1 MAQPK
6 KQSSPRKTG
15 LRRSH
20 LRLKLARA
28 VNAKSPVKV
37 KTTKRE
43 TGKKKQR
50 QGPSFTGGFSHLN
63 ILERTERNGIKSTFR
78 KNRCSANIV

>member
-20 LRLKLARA
+20 LRLKLARM
-28 VNAKSPVKV
+28 VNKTSPVKV
-37 KTTKRE
+37 KTT
-43 TGKKKQR
+43 R
-50 QGPSFTGGFSHLN
+50 QLASFSPIAKNFN
-63 ILERTERNGIKSTFR
+63 KR
-78 KNRCSANIV
+78 KNQPNGFEPSSWAYSCTPNIVRI

>member
-20 LRLKLARA
+20 LRLTLARR
-28 VNAKSPVKV
+28 VNKTSPVKV
-37 KTTKRE
+37 FTTKKQA
-43 TGKKKQR
+43 GKALNKQ
-50 QGPSFTGGFSHLN
+50 
-63 ILERTERNGIKSTFR
+63 IKENKTL
-78 KNRCSANIV
+78 AA

>member
-20 LRLKLARA
+20 LILKLARR
-28 VNAKSPVKV
+28 VNSTSPVKV

-43 TGKKKQR
+43 TGKKHKIINDEQDA
-50 QGPSFTGGFSHLN
+50 FIWL
-63 ILERTERNGIKSTFR
+63 RTVI
-78 KNRCSANIV
+78 

>member
-15 LRRSH
+15 MRRSH
-20 LRLKLARA
+20 LVLKLARR
-28 VNAKSPVKV
+28 VNATSPVKV

-43 TGKKKQR
+43 TGKALSK
-50 QGPSFTGGFSHLN
+50 
-63 ILERTERNGIKSTFR
+63 
-78 KNRCSANIV
+78 

>member
-6 KQSSPRKTG
+6 KQTSPRKTG

-20 LRLKLARA
+20 LMLKLARR

-37 KTTKRE
+37 RTTKRE
-43 TGKKKQR
+43 TGKSLAK
-50 QGPSFTGGFSHLN
+50 
-63 ILERTERNGIKSTFR
+63 
-78 KNRCSANIV
+78 

>member
-20 LRLKLARA
+20 LRLELARR
-28 VNAKSPVKV
+28 VNGSSPVKAR
-37 KTTKRE
+37 TTRKE
-43 TGKKKQR
+43 SGKNLAK
-50 QGPSFTGGFSHLN
+50 
-63 ILERTERNGIKSTFR
+63 
-78 KNRCSANIV
+78 

>member
-6 KQSSPRKTG
+6 KQTSARKTG

-20 LRLKLARA
+20 LVLKLARK

-37 KTTKRE
+37 RTTKNE
-43 TGKKKQR
+43 SGKKK
-50 QGPSFTGGFSHLN
+50 
-63 ILERTERNGIKSTFR
+63 
-78 KNRCSANIV
+78 A

>member
-20 LRLKLARA
+20 LRLKLARR
-28 VNAKSPVKV
+28 VNKTSPVKAF
-37 KTTKRE
+37 TTRKE
-43 TGKKKQR
+43 SGKKLAAKV
-50 QGPSFTGGFSHLN
+50 SKKT
-63 ILERTERNGIKSTFR
+63 
-78 KNRCSANIV
+78 A

>member
-1 MAQPK
+1 MPEPK

-28 VNAKSPVKV
+28 VNKKSPVKAF
-37 KTTKRE
+37 E
-43 TGKKKQR
+43 TAKQTPRLKKKLYACK
-50 QGPSFTGGFSHLN
+50 TCKCKN
-63 ILERTERNGIKSTFR
+63 CKCERK
-78 KNRCSANIV
+78 